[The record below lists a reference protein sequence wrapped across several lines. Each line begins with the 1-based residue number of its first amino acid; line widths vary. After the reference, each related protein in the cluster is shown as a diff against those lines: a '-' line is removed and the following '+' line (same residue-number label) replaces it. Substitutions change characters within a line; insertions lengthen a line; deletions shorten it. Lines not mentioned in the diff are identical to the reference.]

1 MSTAVDIIKHV
12 ITYITIGIIQ
22 LIVNIFYEIS
32 KNENNIENTNVMI
45 TVNINRNIFVSK
57 SSIKNSNPS
66 IITWVTN
73 IIKKTIENNTIQI
86 CKTACIHIFYKLL
99 IKYT

>member
-1 MSTAVDIIKHV
+1 MLATVDIIKHV

-45 TVNINRNIFVSK
+45 TININRNIFASK
-57 SSIKNSNPS
+57 SSIKDSNPDV
-66 IITWVTN
+66 IT
-73 IIKKTIENNTIQI
+73 
-86 CKTACIHIFYKLL
+86 
-99 IKYT
+99 

>member
-45 TVNINRNIFVSK
+45 TININRNIFVSK
-57 SSIKNSNPS
+57 SSIKDSNPS
-66 IITWVTN
+66 VIT
-73 IIKKTIENNTIQI
+73 
-86 CKTACIHIFYKLL
+86 
-99 IKYT
+99 

>member
-32 KNENNIENTNVMI
+32 KNENNIENTNV
-45 TVNINRNIFVSK
+45 
-57 SSIKNSNPS
+57 
-66 IITWVTN
+66 IIA
-73 IIKKTIENNTIQI
+73 IIIS
-86 CKTACIHIFYKLL
+86 
-99 IKYT
+99 

>member
-45 TVNINRNIFVSK
+45 AMNINRNIFVSN
-57 SSIKNSNPS
+57 SSIKDSNPAV
-66 IITWVTN
+66 IT
-73 IIKKTIENNTIQI
+73 
-86 CKTACIHIFYKLL
+86 
-99 IKYT
+99 